1 MTLRGNFGSFQRG
14 WMKIIS
20 SRIFGT
26 GEQGKNMHLAGV
38 FFLPIWPHHTLGIF
52 IEVKEELERNLFL

>member
-1 MTLRGNFGSFQRG
+1 MTLRGNLGSFQRG

-38 FFLPIWPHHTLGIF
+38 FPIWPHHVLGIF
-52 IEVKEELERNLFL
+52 IEVREELERNLLL